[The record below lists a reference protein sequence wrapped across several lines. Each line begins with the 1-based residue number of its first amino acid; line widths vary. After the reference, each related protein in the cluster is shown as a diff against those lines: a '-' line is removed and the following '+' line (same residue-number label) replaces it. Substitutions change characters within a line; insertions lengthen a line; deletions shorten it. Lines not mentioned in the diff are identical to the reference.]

1 MEKEGEKAVNGE
13 GREKRSKGKRK
24 RNSRRQGNGKER
36 ESKRDIEKE

>member
-24 RNSRRQGNGKER
+24 REIAGDREMERRERVKET
-36 ESKRDIEKE
+36 